1 MDDETHR
8 YIDKSVEVVSAQN
21 DTRFTKAS
29 SEVKDVQAE
38 MSVTKTELGAK
49 VDGVETQVGSLRTE
63 LTAKV
68 DGVEAQV
75 GSSKTE
81 LTAKVDGVEAQVG
94 SLRTEMTAKVD
105 SSKTEL
111 KADLRELSAIVKS
124 QNPLTSWQIFGVVL
138 SAVALAVGIIYG
150 LMMLAGVSFVAPD
163 NQREIVELLEILIAQ
178 NEAAASQNPT
188 PEIAP
193 GTQGPDEGGSDSS
206 PSEERN

>member
-29 SEVKDVQAE
+29 SEVKDVQAK

-49 VDGVETQVGSLRTE
+49 ADGVETQVGSLRTE
-63 LTAKV
+63 L
-68 DGVEAQV
+68 
-75 GSSKTE
+75 
-81 LTAKVDGVEAQVG
+81 
-94 SLRTEMTAKVD
+94 TAKVD

-124 QNPLTSWQIFGVVL
+124 QNPLTSWQIFGVVMT
-138 SAVALAVGIIYG
+138 AVAAATGIIYG
-150 LMMLAGVSFVAPD
+150 LMMLVGVSFVTPD

-178 NEAAASQNPT
+178 NEAAGSQNPT
-188 PEIAP
+188 PEIVPENRAP
-193 GTQGPDEGGSDSS
+193 ASGSSPL
-206 PSEERN
+206 PSEE

>member
-21 DTRFTKAS
+21 DPRFTRAS
-29 SEVKDVQAE
+29 SEVKDFQAE

-68 DGVEAQV
+68 D
-75 GSSKTE
+75 SSKTE
-81 LTAKVDGVEAQVG
+81 LTAKIDGVD
-94 SLRTEMTAKVD
+94 AKVD

-111 KADLRELSAIVKS
+111 QAEIRELIAIVKT
-124 QNPLTSWQIFGVVL
+124 QNHLTSWQIFGVVL
-138 SAVALAVGIIYG
+138 SAVALAAGIIYG

-178 NEAAASQNPT
+178 NEAAGSQNPI

-193 GTQGPDEGGSDSS
+193 GNQGPDEGGSESL

>member
-8 YIDKSVEVVSAQN
+8 YIDKIVETVNAQN

-68 DGVEAQV
+68 D
-75 GSSKTE
+75 SSKTE
-81 LTAKVDGVEAQVG
+81 LTAKVD
-94 SLRTEMTAKVD
+94 

-111 KADLRELSAIVKS
+111 TAKIDTLDTKVKS
-124 QNPLTSWQIFGVVL
+124 GFERLTDRLNAQNPLTSWQIFGMVL
-138 SAVALAVGIIYG
+138 AAIFSAVAIVVGIIYG
-150 LMMLAGVSFVAPD
+150 YLSVSGYTLAPPD
-163 NQREIVELLEILIAQ
+163 NRAEIAEIVAEALAQ
-178 NEAAASQNPT
+178 SNANSSQNAT
-188 PEIAP
+188 PIIAP
-193 GTQGPDEGGSDSS
+193 VIQEPDEGGSDSS
-206 PSEERN
+206 PSHERN

>member
-49 VDGVETQVGSLRTE
+49 VDGVETQVGSLRME
-63 LTAKV
+63 L
-68 DGVEAQV
+68 
-75 GSSKTE
+75 
-81 LTAKVDGVEAQVG
+81 
-94 SLRTEMTAKVD
+94 TAKVD

-111 KADLRELSAIVKS
+111 TAKIDSLDTEMKS
-124 QNPLTSWQIFGVVL
+124 GFQRLNDRLNAQNPLTSWQIFGVVMT
-138 SAVALAVGIIYG
+138 AVAAATGTIYG

-163 NQREIVELLEILIAQ
+163 NQREIVDLLEILIAQ
-178 NEAAASQNPT
+178 NEAANSQNQT

-193 GTQGPDEGGSDSS
+193 GTQGPDEGGSDTLL
-206 PSEERN
+206 SEERN

>member
-49 VDGVETQVGSLRTE
+49 VDGVETQVGSLR
-63 LTAKV
+63 
-68 DGVEAQV
+68 
-75 GSSKTE
+75 TE

-178 NEAAASQNPT
+178 NEAAGSQNPT